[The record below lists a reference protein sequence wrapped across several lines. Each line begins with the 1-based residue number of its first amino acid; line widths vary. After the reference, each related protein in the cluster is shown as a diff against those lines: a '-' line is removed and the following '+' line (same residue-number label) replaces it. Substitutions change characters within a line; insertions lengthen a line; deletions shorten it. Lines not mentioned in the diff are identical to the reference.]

1 MTFNEL
7 LLEAIKCD
15 DELLA
20 YSIYWLI
27 KNNVVKG
34 TDRANNINWN
44 LVHHEEVKQM
54 RERNEL
60 NLQTVKTYSV
70 PLGNRQHI
78 IIFAQSEESA
88 KGHVYAE
95 LGRIPTKIF
104 DISNKMDM
112 SFWFPEQQKNKSLRQ
127 MKDETLVFPAT
138 AMIFTKG

>member
-7 LLEAIKCD
+7 LLDAIKCD

-34 TDRANNINWN
+34 IDWANNINWN
-44 LVHHEEVKQM
+44 LVNHEEVKQM
-54 RERNEL
+54 REGNEL
-60 NLQTVKTYSV
+60 NLQTIKTYSV
-70 PLGNRQHI
+70 PLGNRQHM
-78 IIFAQSEESA
+78 IIFAKSEESA
-88 KGHVYAE
+88 KGQVYTE
-95 LGRIPTKIF
+95 LGRIPTKVF

-127 MKDETLVFPAT
+127 VKDETLIFPAT

>member
-34 TDRANNINWN
+34 TDFANNINWN
-44 LVHHEEVKQM
+44 LVNHEEVKQM

-60 NLQTVKTYSV
+60 NLQTIKTYSV

-95 LGRIPTKIF
+95 FGRIPTKIF

-127 MKDETLVFPAT
+127 VKDETLVFPAT

>member
-20 YSIYWLI
+20 YSTYWLI

-34 TDRANNINWN
+34 TDFANNINWN
-44 LVHHEEVKQM
+44 LVNHEEVKQM

-60 NLQTVKTYSV
+60 NLQTIKTYSV

-127 MKDETLVFPAT
+127 VKDETLVFPAT

>member
-34 TDRANNINWN
+34 AHLANNINWN
-44 LVHHEEVKQM
+44 LVNHEEVKQM

-60 NLQTVKTYSV
+60 NMQTIKTYSV
-70 PLGNRQHI
+70 PLGNKQHI

-112 SFWFPEQQKNKSLRQ
+112 SFWFPEQQKIKSLRQ
-127 MKDETLVFPAT
+127 VKDETLVFPAT

>member
-34 TDRANNINWN
+34 TDFANNINWN
-44 LVHHEEVKQM
+44 LVNHEEVKQM

-60 NLQTVKTYSV
+60 NLQTIKTYSV
-70 PLGNRQHI
+70 PLGNKQHI
-78 IIFAQSEESA
+78 IIFAESKESA

-127 MKDETLVFPAT
+127 VKDETLVFPAT

>member
-34 TDRANNINWN
+34 IDRANNINWN

-60 NLQTVKTYSV
+60 NLQTIKTYSV

-127 MKDETLVFPAT
+127 VKDETLVFPAT

>member
-34 TDRANNINWN
+34 TDFANNINWN
-44 LVHHEEVKQM
+44 LVNHEEVKQM

-60 NLQTVKTYSV
+60 NLQTIKTYSV

-112 SFWFPEQQKNKSLRQ
+112 SFWFPEQQKIKSLRQ
-127 MKDETLVFPAT
+127 VKDETLVFPAT

>member
-34 TDRANNINWN
+34 TDFANNINWN
-44 LVHHEEVKQM
+44 LVNHEEVKQM

-60 NLQTVKTYSV
+60 NLQTIKAYSV
-70 PLGNRQHI
+70 PLGNKQHI

-127 MKDETLVFPAT
+127 VRDETLVFPAT

>member
-34 TDRANNINWN
+34 TDQANNIDWN
-44 LVHHEEVKQM
+44 LVNHEEVKQM
-54 RERNEL
+54 RKRNEL
-60 NLQTVKTYSV
+60 NLQAIKTYSV

-127 MKDETLVFPAT
+127 VKDETLVFPAT

>member
-7 LLEAIKCD
+7 LLEAIKSD

-27 KNNVVKG
+27 KNDVKKG
-34 TDRANNINWN
+34 NDFANNINWN
-44 LVHHEEVKQM
+44 LVNHEEVKQM

-60 NLQTVKTYSV
+60 NLQTIKTYSA
-70 PLGNRQHI
+70 PLGDGRHI
-78 IIFAQSEESA
+78 IIFAKDEESA
-88 KGHVYAE
+88 RGHVYTE

-104 DISNKMDM
+104 DISNKIDM

-127 MKDETLVFPAT
+127 VKDETLVFPAT

>member
-27 KNNVVKG
+27 KSNVVKG
-34 TDRANNINWN
+34 TDWTNNINWN
-44 LVHHEEVKQM
+44 LVNHEEVKQM

-60 NLQTVKTYSV
+60 NLQTIKTYSV

-127 MKDETLVFPAT
+127 VKDETLVFPAT

>member
-1 MTFNEL
+1 VTFNEL

-44 LVHHEEVKQM
+44 LVNHEEVKQM
-54 RERNEL
+54 RDRNEL
-60 NLQTVKTYSV
+60 NLQTIKTYTV

-112 SFWFPEQQKNKSLRQ
+112 SFWFPEQQKIKSLRQ
-127 MKDETLVFPAT
+127 VKDETLVFPAT

>member
-34 TDRANNINWN
+34 TDFANNINWN
-44 LVHHEEVKQM
+44 LVNHEEVKQM

-60 NLQTVKTYSV
+60 NLQTIKTYSV
-70 PLGNRQHI
+70 PLGNRHHI
-78 IIFAQSEESA
+78 IIFAQNEESA

-95 LGRIPTKIF
+95 LGRIPIKIF

-127 MKDETLVFPAT
+127 VKDETLVFPAT

>member
-34 TDRANNINWN
+34 TDFANNINWN
-44 LVHHEEVKQM
+44 LVNHEEVKRM

-60 NLQTVKTYSV
+60 NLQTIKTYSV
-70 PLGNRQHI
+70 LLGNRQHI

-127 MKDETLVFPAT
+127 VKDETLVFPAT

>member
-15 DELLA
+15 DELLT

-27 KNNVVKG
+27 KNNVVMG

-44 LVHHEEVKQM
+44 LVNHEEVKRM
-54 RERNEL
+54 RVCNEL
-60 NLQTVKTYSV
+60 NLQTIKTYSV

-88 KGHVYAE
+88 KGHVFAE

-127 MKDETLVFPAT
+127 VKDETLVFPAT

>member
-34 TDRANNINWN
+34 AHLANNIDWN
-44 LVHHEEVKQM
+44 LVNHEEVKRM

-60 NLQTVKTYSV
+60 NLQTIKTYSV
-70 PLGNRQHI
+70 PLGNKQHI
-78 IIFAQSEESA
+78 IIFAQNEESA

-112 SFWFPEQQKNKSLRQ
+112 SFWFPEQQKIKSLRQ
-127 MKDETLVFPAT
+127 VKDETLVFPAT

>member
-34 TDRANNINWN
+34 TDFANNINWN
-44 LVHHEEVKQM
+44 LVNHEEVKRM

-60 NLQTVKTYSV
+60 NLQTIKTYSV

-127 MKDETLVFPAT
+127 VRDETLVFPTT

>member
-34 TDRANNINWN
+34 AHFANNINWN
-44 LVHHEEVKQM
+44 LVNHEEVKQM

-60 NLQTVKTYSV
+60 NLQTIKTYSV
-70 PLGNRQHI
+70 PLGNKQHM
-78 IIFAQSEESA
+78 IIFAQSQESA

-127 MKDETLVFPAT
+127 VKDETLVFPAT

>member
-34 TDRANNINWN
+34 TDFANNINWN
-44 LVHHEEVKQM
+44 LVNHEEVKQM

-60 NLQTVKTYSV
+60 NLQTIKTYSV

-88 KGHVYAE
+88 KGHVYTE

-127 MKDETLVFPAT
+127 VKDETLVFPAT

>member
-34 TDRANNINWN
+34 TDQANNINWN

-60 NLQTVKTYSV
+60 NLQTIKTYSV

-127 MKDETLVFPAT
+127 VKDETLVFPAT

>member
-34 TDRANNINWN
+34 TNQANNINWN
-44 LVHHEEVKQM
+44 LVNHEEVKQM

-60 NLQTVKTYSV
+60 NLQMIKTYSV

-127 MKDETLVFPAT
+127 VKDETLVFPAT

>member
-1 MTFNEL
+1 VTFNEL

-60 NLQTVKTYSV
+60 NLQTIKTYSV

-127 MKDETLVFPAT
+127 VKDETLVFPAT

>member
-44 LVHHEEVKQM
+44 LVNHEEVKQM
-54 RERNEL
+54 RDRNEL
-60 NLQTVKTYSV
+60 NLQTIKTYTV

-112 SFWFPEQQKNKSLRQ
+112 SFWLPEQQKIKSLRQ
-127 MKDETLVFPAT
+127 VKDETLIFPAT
-138 AMIFTKG
+138 VMIFEKR

>member
-34 TDRANNINWN
+34 TDFANNINWN
-44 LVHHEEVKQM
+44 LVKHEDVKKM

-60 NLQTVKTYSV
+60 NLQSIKVYTV
-70 PLGNRQHI
+70 PLGNKQHI

-112 SFWFPEQQKNKSLRQ
+112 SFWFPEQQKIKSLRQ
-127 MKDETLVFPAT
+127 VKDETLIFPAT
-138 AMIFTKG
+138 VMIFEKE

>member
-7 LLEAIKCD
+7 LLDAIKCD

-27 KNNVVKG
+27 KNNVIRG
-34 TDRANNINWN
+34 TDRDNNINWN
-44 LVHHEEVKQM
+44 LVNHEEVKQM

-60 NLQTVKTYSV
+60 NLQTIKTYSV
-70 PLGNRQHI
+70 PLGNKQHM
-78 IIFAQSEESA
+78 IIFAKSEESA
-88 KGHVYAE
+88 KGHVYTE
-95 LGRIPTKIF
+95 LGRIQTKMF

-112 SFWFPEQQKNKSLRQ
+112 SFWFPEQQKIKSLRQ
-127 MKDETLVFPAT
+127 VKDETLIFPAT

>member
-60 NLQTVKTYSV
+60 NLQTIKTYSV

-127 MKDETLVFPAT
+127 VKDETLVFPAT

>member
-7 LLEAIKCD
+7 LLDAIKCD

-44 LVHHEEVKQM
+44 LVNHEEVRQM
-54 RERNEL
+54 RGRNEL
-60 NLQTVKTYSV
+60 NLQTIKAYSV
-70 PLGNRQHI
+70 PLGNKQHM
-78 IIFAQSEESA
+78 IIFAKSEKSA
-88 KGHVYAE
+88 KGHVYSE

-127 MKDETLVFPAT
+127 VKDETLIFPAT
-138 AMIFTKG
+138 AMIFMKG

>member
-44 LVHHEEVKQM
+44 LVNHEEVKQM
-54 RERNEL
+54 RDRNEL
-60 NLQTVKTYSV
+60 NLQTIKTYTV

-112 SFWFPEQQKNKSLRQ
+112 SFWFPEQQKIKSLRQ
-127 MKDETLVFPAT
+127 VKDETLVFPAT

>member
-7 LLEAIKCD
+7 LLDAIKCD

-27 KNNVVKG
+27 KNSVIKG
-34 TDRANNINWN
+34 TDCANNINWN
-44 LVHHEEVKQM
+44 LVNHEEVKRM

-60 NLQTVKTYSV
+60 NLQTIKIYSF
-70 PLGNRQHI
+70 PLGNREHI
-78 IIFAQSEESA
+78 IIFAENEESA

-127 MKDETLVFPAT
+127 VKDETLVFPST

>member
-34 TDRANNINWN
+34 AHLANNINWN
-44 LVHHEEVKQM
+44 LVNHEEVKQM

-60 NLQTVKTYSV
+60 NMQTIKTYSV
-70 PLGNRQHI
+70 PLGNKQHI

-127 MKDETLVFPAT
+127 VKDETLVFPAT
-138 AMIFTKG
+138 VMIFTKG

>member
-34 TDRANNINWN
+34 TDFANNINWN
-44 LVHHEEVKQM
+44 LVNHEEVKRM

-60 NLQTVKTYSV
+60 NLQTIKTYSV
-70 PLGNRQHI
+70 PLGNRQYI

-127 MKDETLVFPAT
+127 VKDETLVFPAT